1 MKRAAMVIVCALLV
15 TGCAEQPKRRQI
27 AHFTPAPIV
36 PSGPVQYCFDGAPC
50 ISNALPFI
58 YGGRD
63 LSLPTT
69 PEVAAAY
76 KNLGIVWAG
85 NGCPAGANGCSSHGP
100 HVAFGGRCLD
110 PPPPGTR
117 DYNDIVMGV
126 GVTNWL
132 YPLWRQR
139 H

>member
-1 MKRAAMVIVCALLV
+1 MVIACALLAAA
-15 TGCAEQPKRRQI
+15 CAAPKRLQM
-27 AHFTPAPIV
+27 AHFTPAPIM
-36 PSGPVQYCFDGAPC
+36 PTGSVQYCFDGSPW
-50 ISNALPFI
+50 ITNATPFVF
-58 YGGRD
+58 GGRD
-63 LSLPTT
+63 LSVPRT

-76 KNLGIVWAG
+76 KALGVVWAG
-85 NGCPAGANGCSSHGP
+85 NGCPGGANGYCAHGP

-117 DYNDIVMGV
+117 EYNDIVMGV